1 MKQLL
6 LDIASP
12 SLPTLENF
20 VPGQNLELLQILKNI
35 VQRKEHERFIYLWGG
50 KGCGKSHLLQAVIE
64 AFTRNKLKAA
74 YINCGTKHNSYK
86 DFFSKDKIDCIAIDN
101 VDRLIGTKQID
112 LFNLYN
118 YIRDE
123 CHSFMLVSGS
133 VTPSRLKLRED
144 LVTRLGWGLAYQ
156 IHELSDD
163 EKIQAM
169 KNHAKRKGFKLS
181 HDVCNYLLRHV
192 QRDLPS
198 LLVTLDALD
207 LYSLREQRPITI
219 PMLRELLLPAQ

>member
-6 LDIASP
+6 LDIAPP

-20 VPGQNLELLQILKNI
+20 VSGRNLELLQILNNI
-35 VQRKEHERFIYLWGG
+35 VQRKEQERFLYLWGK

-64 AFTRNKLKAA
+64 TFIRNKLDAV
-74 YINCGTKHNSYK
+74 YINCGITQNLNKE
-86 DFFSKDKIDCIAIDN
+86 FSAISDIDCLAIDG
-101 VDRLIGTKQID
+101 VDHLSVTEQID

-118 YIRDE
+118 HIRDE
-123 CHSFMLVSGS
+123 GHSFMLVSGYAA
-133 VTPSRLKLRED
+133 PLQLKLRKD
-144 LVTRLGWGLAYQ
+144 LVTRLGWGLVFQ

-169 KNHAKRKGFKLS
+169 KHHARRKGFKLS
-181 HDVCNYLLRHV
+181 HAVCNYLLRHV

-198 LLVTLDALD
+198 LLVILDALD
-207 LYSLREQRPITI
+207 LYSLREKRPITI
-219 PMLRELLLPAQ
+219 PMLRELLLPTP